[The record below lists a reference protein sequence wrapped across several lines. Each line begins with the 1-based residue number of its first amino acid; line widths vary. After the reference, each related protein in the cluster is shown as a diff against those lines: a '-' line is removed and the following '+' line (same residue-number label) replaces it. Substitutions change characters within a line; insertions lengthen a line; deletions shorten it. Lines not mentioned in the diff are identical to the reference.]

1 MEVEAG
7 RQVIR
12 DELLDALFAPSRM
25 TKELQ
30 TGNA

>member
-1 MEVEAG
+1 MEVEAC

-12 DELLDALFAPSRM
+12 DELLDALFAQSRM